1 MKYDKILEAID
12 SKVLEMDLLKH
23 PFYQAWSEG
32 SLSIESLQS
41 YAIQYYKFVNS
52 FPRYLSA
59 VHSNCD
65 DLTIRQFIL
74 ENLKEEENYIKPHPE
89 LWINFGKALSLSR
102 EELTESEPNSETK
115 EALETLM
122 DISKNGSYLEGSAAL
137 YAYESRVPDIA
148 GTKIDGLKKYY
159 GISDKSGLEY
169 FTLHRDVDVL
179 HANIWRKIISAGD
192 ITPKAAEK
200 LVDTVERS
208 MRAYNL
214 ILDGVQREMA
224 TA

>member
-1 MKYDKILEAID
+1 MKYAKILEVID

-32 SLSIESLQS
+32 TLSIESLRN

-59 VHSNCD
+59 VHSNCE

-74 ENLKEEENYIKPHPE
+74 ENLAEEENHENPHSE

-102 EELTESEPNSETK
+102 EDLTESEPNSETK

-122 DISKNGSYLEGSAAL
+122 DISRNGSYLEGSAAL

-148 GTKIDGLKKYY
+148 DAKIDGLKKYY
-159 GISDKSGLEY
+159 GISDKKGLEY
-169 FTLHRDVDVL
+169 FNLHRDVDVL
-179 HANIWRKIISAGD
+179 HAEIWRKIISAGD
-192 ITPKAAEK
+192 FTQKAAEK
-200 LVDTVERS
+200 LFDTVERS
-208 MRAYNL
+208 MKAYNL
-214 ILDGVQREMA
+214 ILDGVQGEMA
-224 TA
+224 IA

>member
-1 MKYDKILEAID
+1 MKYAKILEVID

-32 SLSIESLQS
+32 TLSIESLRS

-59 VHSNCD
+59 VHSNCE

-74 ENLKEEENYIKPHPE
+74 ENLAEEENHEKPHSE

-102 EELTESEPNSETK
+102 EDLTESEPNSETK
-115 EALETLM
+115 KALETLM
-122 DISKNGSYLEGSAAL
+122 DISRNGSYLEGSAAL

-148 GTKIDGLKKYY
+148 DAKIDGLKKYY
-159 GISDKSGLEY
+159 GISDKRGLEY
-169 FTLHRDVDVL
+169 FNLHRDVDVL
-179 HANIWRKIISAGD
+179 HAEIWRKIISEAD
-192 ITPKAAEK
+192 LTQKAAEK

-208 MRAYNL
+208 MKAYNL
-214 ILDGVQREMA
+214 ILDGVQGEMA
-224 TA
+224 IA

>member
-1 MKYDKILEAID
+1 MKYAKVLEVID

-32 SLSIESLQS
+32 TLSLKSLRS
-41 YAIQYYKFVNS
+41 YAIQYYKFVDS

-65 DLTIRQFIL
+65 KLAIRQFIL
-74 ENLKEEENYIKPHPE
+74 ENLAEEENHEKPHSE
-89 LWINFGKALSLSR
+89 LWINFGEALSLSR

-122 DISKNGSYLEGSAAL
+122 AISRNGSYLEGAAAL

-148 GTKIDGLKKYY
+148 EAKIDGLKKYY
-159 GISDKSGLEY
+159 GIKDKSGLEY
-169 FTLHRDVDVL
+169 FTLHGDVDVL
-179 HANIWRKIISAGD
+179 HAKIWRKIISAGD
-192 ITPKAAEK
+192 ITPEVAEK
-200 LVDTVERS
+200 LVDTVGRS
-208 MRAYNL
+208 MKAYNL
-214 ILDGVQREMA
+214 ILDGVQRERA